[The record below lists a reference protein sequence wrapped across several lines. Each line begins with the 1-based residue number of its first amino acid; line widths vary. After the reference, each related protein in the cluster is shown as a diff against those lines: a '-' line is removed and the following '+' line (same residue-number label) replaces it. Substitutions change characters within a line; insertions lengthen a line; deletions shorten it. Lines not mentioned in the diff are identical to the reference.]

1 MRIHDEHLSAYI
13 DGRLQ
18 AEEKTAL
25 ESRLSE
31 DAAFAEEYRSLLAV
45 KNVLHTRQAQLRM
58 TAPVDARRSVLLCL
72 EQEWTRTATLERISH
87 ESHTQERQN
96 VLPVRTAPQLQHSPI
111 LRSPMLRNT
120 PKIVSVMWQR
130 PYSLVAVLAVLVLG
144 WVAVRFSLQTRLTPA
159 PVSSETA
166 QNAVLNDVPQT
177 VFVKESLQNYRA
189 VRSGQITLQ
198 CKTASFE
205 TLDKF
210 FHKAGVHYNIVHPK
224 INAQLLGGVVSEE
237 NGKKSAHL
245 VFKHGETL
253 VYMWEIDLDAK
264 TAEHASIR
272 SDAWAALRKGE
283 WLWDTKTDTSTT
295 VVFWEDEKQG
305 KRTLC
310 SVVAALPRTNLQ
322 PLFQ

>member
-25 ESRLSE
+25 ETRLSE

-72 EQEWTRTATLERISH
+72 EQEWMRTAALERISQ
-87 ESHTQERQN
+87 ESHNQERQN
-96 VLPVRTAPQLQHSPI
+96 VAPVRTAPQLQ
-111 LRSPMLRNT
+111 RSPMLRNT
-120 PKIVSVMWQR
+120 PKIISVMWQR
-130 PYSLVAVLAVLVLG
+130 PYTLVAVLAVLVLG
-144 WVAVRFSLQTRLTPA
+144 WVAVRFSLQTRITPI
-159 PVSSETA
+159 PVVSETT
-166 QNAVLNDVPQT
+166 QNSVANTILNDVPQT

-272 SDAWAALRKGE
+272 SDVWAALRKGE